1 MLHSGMYS
9 KYLSLFSLN
18 CLRCRVESS
27 VHLGSKSDLRVKIAD
42 GRVKVE
48 REREQMR
55 AAEKQNRAA
64 QEQIR
69 EIFSQIEQIN
79 QEIEEIQ
86 AATKHSLGGNQK
98 KKLESVSKLKPS
110 GGEIKNKVFHVE

>member
-1 MLHSGMYS
+1 MWHFL
-9 KYLSLFSLN
+9 LN
-18 CLRCRVESS
+18 FRPAQTCSEVN
-27 VHLGSKSDLRVKIAD
+27 KAANAQASDLRVKIAD

-110 GGEIKNKVFHVE
+110 GGEIKNKV